1 MKKPSM
7 GILRIRNNVH
17 GISSGTCNKIPCP
30 LALRYIEGNSIER
43 SDSTNFV
50 SDIINTSIFP
60 ISKFTSDGADVSVSD
75 DYAIWMLRFKY
86 FLVIHFNS
94 N

>member
-1 MKKPSM
+1 M
-7 GILRIRNNVH
+7 GISRIRNNVH
-17 GISSGTCNKIPCP
+17 GISSGTYNKIPCP
-30 LALRYIEGNSIER
+30 LALRYLVGNSIER
-43 SDSTNFV
+43 NDSTNFV